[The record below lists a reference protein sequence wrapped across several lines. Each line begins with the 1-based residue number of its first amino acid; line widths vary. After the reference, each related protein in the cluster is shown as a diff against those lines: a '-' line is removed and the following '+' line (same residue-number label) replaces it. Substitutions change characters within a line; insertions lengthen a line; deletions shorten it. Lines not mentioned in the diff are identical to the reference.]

1 MVSITPRAQEKLKE
15 VLDSNGSPEASVRV
29 AVVRGP
35 HGCVHGW
42 RLAVEDMADPEDTI
56 VEVGTVRV
64 LVEPELVEILDGA
77 SIDYR
82 EDAMS
87 IGFTIEAPNTPPP
100 MHEHGGGCH
109 H

>member
-1 MVSITPRAQEKLKE
+1 MVSVTPRAQERLKK
-15 VLDSNGSPEASVRV
+15 VLESNGSPEASVRI

-42 RLAVEDMADPEDTI
+42 RLAIDQKDQKDT
-56 VEVGTVRV
+56 VVQAGDVRV
-64 LVEPELVEILDGA
+64 LVEPDLVEILNGA

-82 EDAMS
+82 EDAMG

-100 MHEHGGGCH
+100 AHEHGGGCH